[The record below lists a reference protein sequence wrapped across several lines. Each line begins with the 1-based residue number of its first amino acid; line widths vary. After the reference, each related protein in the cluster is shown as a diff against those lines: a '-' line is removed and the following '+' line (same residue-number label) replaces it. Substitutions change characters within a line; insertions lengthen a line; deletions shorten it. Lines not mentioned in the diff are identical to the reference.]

1 MRAILLGPP
10 GAGKGTQAETI
21 VKEFKVPHI
30 STGDIFRANIKNETS
45 LGKKVK
51 DYLDKGELVPDT
63 LTVEIVEDRL
73 NQSDCKGGFLLDGFP
88 RTLDQAKALD
98 EVLEKMGTELDSVI
112 NIIVDSKLLV
122 ERACGRRICKT
133 CGATYH
139 VSFNKPKTEGICDR
153 CAKQLS
159 QRPDDNEETVANRI
173 DVYNK
178 QTAPL
183 IDFYENKNIILNING
198 EQPINEV
205 GKEVVS
211 KLRG

>member
-30 STGDIFRANIKNETS
+30 STGDIFRANIKNETA

-73 NQSDCKGGFLLDGFP
+73 NQSDCKDGFLLDGFP

-122 ERACGRRICKT
+122 ERACGRRICKA

-153 CAKQLS
+153 CGKQLS

>member
-21 VKEFKVPHI
+21 VREFSVPHI
-30 STGDIFRANIKNETS
+30 STGDIFRANIKNETP

-51 DYLDKGELVPDT
+51 DYLDKGELVPDS

-73 NQSDCKGGFLLDGFP
+73 NQSDCKDGFLLDGFP

-98 EVLEKMGTELDSVI
+98 EVLEKMGTKLDSVI

-122 ERACGRRICKT
+122 ERACGRRICKA

-139 VSFNKPKTEGICDR
+139 VSFNKPETEGICDK
-153 CAKQLS
+153 CGKQLS

-183 IDFYENKNIILNING
+183 IDFYGNKNIIVDING
-198 EQPINEV
+198 QQPINEV
-205 GKEVVS
+205 GKEIVS

>member
-21 VKEFKVPHI
+21 VSEFKIPHI
-30 STGDIFRANIKNETS
+30 STGDIFRANIKNETP

-51 DYLDKGELVPDT
+51 DYLGKGELVPDS

-73 NQSDCKGGFLLDGFP
+73 KQSDCKDGFLLDGFP
-88 RTLDQAKALD
+88 RTLDQAKALE
-98 EVLEKMGTELDSVI
+98 EVLAKIGTKLDSVI
-112 NIIVDSKLLV
+112 NIKVDSKLLV

-133 CGATYH
+133 CGSTYH
-139 VSFNKPKTEGICDR
+139 VEFNKPKEEGICDK
-153 CAKQLS
+153 CGSKLT
-159 QRPDDNEETVANRI
+159 QRPDDNEKTVENRI
-173 DVYNK
+173 NIYNE

-183 IDFYENKNIILNING
+183 IDFYSEKGIVIDING
-198 EQPINEV
+198 EQSIEKVGMEV
-205 GKEVVS
+205 IS